1 MTRVGFIGRTK
12 SLYEAIKLFAELD
25 GFEVSFI
32 WTCKDESYYDFHSNN
47 FKDLANDLGAK
58 FFYSSRISEFER
70 FVEADVVVSINFI
83 NVIPESFIGK
93 FRFGVINAHAGDLPR
108 YRGNACPNWAILNDE
123 NQTTEQELLY
133 RIAMVRY
140 SNVIESEKEATDK
153 LVELK
158 NLNSELF
165 TVRLLSKIFGMSTGK
180 ISNLLN
186 RDENEQ

>member
-1 MTRVGFIGRTK
+1 
-12 SLYEAIKLFAELD
+12 
-25 GFEVSFI
+25 
-32 WTCKDESYYDFHSNN
+32 
-47 FKDLANDLGAK
+47 
-58 FFYSSRISEFER
+58 
-70 FVEADVVVSINFI
+70 
-83 NVIPESFIGK
+83 
-93 FRFGVINAHAGDLPR
+93 
-108 YRGNACPNWAILNDE
+108 
-123 NQTTEQELLY
+123 
-133 RIAMVRY
+133 MVRY